1 MESIIPDCHRWQHP
15 HSRLSCPAQIDYN
28 QRVLDT
34 SLPIPANDIAAWLH
48 DLPARPAVFALF
60 GPEAAEG
67 SPALEPYISKTA
79 NLRRRMHR
87 LLAPSSAGS
96 KRLHLGGTAVRLDYS
111 EVGSEFATALL
122 MLQAVRRYCGERV
135 RKHLHLRSPSL
146 LRLAWENRYPRVYV
160 TNRVT
165 QRTLATTYGPFQSR
179 AAAERYLDDSLNF
192 FELRRCTE
200 ELHPDPAFPGCVY
213 SEMKMCLA
221 PCFKG
226 CSDERYA
233 VEAEQVREYFASRGA
248 WTMARLGKERDA
260 ASAALDFE
268 KAARLHQQI
277 QKMKTVA
284 QQAAPLVHPLAD
296 LDAVIVQPAVAQ
308 PVFAADGKPEKM
320 SNRALRTEATHVAIY
335 LVRGG
340 RIFGPGLYS
349 VEGMRHPNERA
360 GSTSLFAHP
369 TLLEPTPLE
378 APPVTLAADSG
389 VQSAGTK
396 AARGQLE
403 QRLQAVLEELES
415 QARLEKMSPEQL
427 SEHLSLLARWYYR
440 PAHRRVGEI
449 FFRDETTAVDSA
461 EERPV
466 PLSRILRGISRVF
479 CGQRDTSE
487 VAMDAGG
494 S

>member
-1 MESIIPDCHRWQHP
+1 M
-15 HSRLSCPAQIDYN
+15 
-28 QRVLDT
+28 LDN
-34 SLPIPANDIAAWLH
+34 SLPIPPDDLETWLH

-60 GPEAAEG
+60 GPEAAED

-87 LLAPSSAGS
+87 LLAPSFAGG

-165 QRTLATTYGPFQSR
+165 QRALATTYGPFQSR

-248 WTMARLGKERDA
+248 WTMARLGHERDA

-268 KAARLHQQI
+268 KAAHLHQKI

-284 QQAAPLVHPLAD
+284 QQAAPLVHPLAS
-296 LDAVIVQPAVAQ
+296 LDAVIVQPAIVQAISA
-308 PVFAADGKPEKM
+308 PAGSPEKM
-320 SNRALRTEATHVAIY
+320 SNRALRTEATHVAVY

-340 RIFGPGLYS
+340 RILGPGFYS

-378 APPVTLAADSG
+378 APPATQGADSG
-389 VQSAGTK
+389 VQATGTK
-396 AARGQLE
+396 VARGQLE
-403 QRLQAVLEELES
+403 QRLQVVLDELES
-415 QARLEKMSPEQL
+415 QASSEKFSPVQL

-449 FFRDETTAVDSA
+449 FFRDETTAVESA
-461 EERPV
+461 EERPF

-479 CGQRDTSE
+479 CGQKDTSE
-487 VAMDAGG
+487 VAVDAGV

>member
-1 MESIIPDCHRWQHP
+1 M
-15 HSRLSCPAQIDYN
+15 
-28 QRVLDT
+28 LDT
-34 SLPIPANDIAAWLH
+34 SLPIPANDLETWLH

-60 GPEAAEG
+60 GPEAPEG
-67 SPALEPYISKTA
+67 SAALEPYISKTA

-87 LLAPSSAGS
+87 LLAPSFAGG
-96 KRLHLGGTAVRLDYS
+96 KRLRLGGTAVRLDYS

-146 LRLAWENRYPRVYV
+146 LRLAWENRYPRMYV

-165 QRTLATTYGPFQSR
+165 QRALATTYGPFQSR

-200 ELHPDPAFPGCVY
+200 ELNPDPAFPGCVY

-233 VEAEQVREYFASRGA
+233 AEAEQVREYFASRGA
-248 WTMARLGKERDA
+248 WTMARLEKERDA

-268 KAARLHQQI
+268 KAARMHQQI
-277 QKMKTVA
+277 QKMKAVA

-296 LDAVIVQPAVAQ
+296 LDAVILQPAVAQ
-308 PVFAADGKPEKM
+308 PTFATDAKPEKM
-320 SNRALRTEATHVAIY
+320 SNRALRTEATHVAVY

-340 RIFGPGLYS
+340 RIFGPGFYS

-378 APPVTLAADSG
+378 APPVTQGADS
-389 VQSAGTK
+389 VMQPAATK
-396 AARGQLE
+396 VARGQLE

-415 QARLEKMSPEQL
+415 KARGEKASLEQL
-427 SEHLSLLARWYYR
+427 SEYLSLLARWYYR
-440 PAHRRVGEI
+440 PANRRVGEI
-449 FFRDETTAVDSA
+449 FFRDETMGADAS
-461 EERPV
+461 EDRPF
-466 PLSRILRGISRVF
+466 PLSRIVRGISRVF
-479 CGQRDTSE
+479 CGQKDTSE
-487 VAMDAGG
+487 VAVDAGG
-494 S
+494 A

>member
-1 MESIIPDCHRWQHP
+1 M
-15 HSRLSCPAQIDYN
+15 
-28 QRVLDT
+28 LDT
-34 SLPIPANDIAAWLH
+34 SLPIPANDLEAWLH
-48 DLPARPAVFALF
+48 ELPARPAVFALF
-60 GPEAAEG
+60 GPEASEE
-67 SPALEPYISKTA
+67 SPRRPALEPYISKTA

-87 LLAPSSAGS
+87 LLAPSFAGG

-111 EVGSEFATALL
+111 EVGSEFATSLL
-122 MLQAVRRYCGERV
+122 MLQSVRLYCGEKV

-165 QRTLATTYGPFQSR
+165 QRALATTYGPFQSR

-200 ELHPDPAFPGCVY
+200 ELHPDPEFPGCVY

-233 VEAEQVREYFASRGA
+233 AEAEQVREYFASRGA
-248 WTMARLGKERDA
+248 WTMARLESERDV

-284 QQAAPLVHPLAD
+284 QQAAPLVHPLAN
-296 LDAVIVQPAVAQ
+296 LDAVILQPAVAQ
-308 PVFAADGKPEKM
+308 PIFAGDAKPEKM
-320 SNRALRTEATHVAIY
+320 SNRALRTEASYVAIY
-335 LVRGG
+335 LVRAG
-340 RIFGPGLYS
+340 RILGPGFYS

-378 APPVTLAADSG
+378 APPVTQGGDPG
-389 VQSAGTK
+389 VLSAGTK
-396 AARGQLE
+396 VARGQLE
-403 QRLQAVLEELES
+403 QRLQAVLQQLES
-415 QARLEKMSPEQL
+415 QARDEKVSPEQL

-449 FFRDETTAVDSA
+449 FFREETTAADLP
-461 EERPV
+461 EEMPF

-479 CGQRDTSE
+479 CGQKDTSE
-487 VAMDAGG
+487 VAVEAGA

>member
-1 MESIIPDCHRWQHP
+1 MLE
-15 HSRLSCPAQIDYN
+15 HSH
-28 QRVLDT
+28 
-34 SLPIPANDIAAWLH
+34 PIPADDLEAWLH

-60 GPEAAEG
+60 GPEASDG
-67 SPALEPYISKTA
+67 GPAPEPYISKTA

-87 LLAPSSAGS
+87 LLAPSFAGG

-135 RKHLHLRSPSL
+135 RKHLHLRSPAL
-146 LRLAWENRYPRVYV
+146 LRMARENAYPRVYT

-165 QRTLATTYGPFQSR
+165 QRALATTYGPFPSR
-179 AAAERYLDDSLNF
+179 TTAERYLDDSLNF
-192 FELRRCTE
+192 FELRRCAE

-233 VEAEQVREYFASRGA
+233 EEAEKVREYFASRGT
-248 WTMARLGKERDA
+248 WTMARLEKERNA

-284 QQAAPLVHPLAD
+284 QQAAPLVHPLAE
-296 LDAVIVQPAVAQ
+296 LDAVVVQPAAAQAISVAVALQ
-308 PVFAADGKPEKM
+308 EKM
-320 SNRALRTEATHVAIY
+320 SNRALRTESTHVAIF

-340 RIFGPGLYS
+340 RILGPGFYS

-378 APPVTLAADSG
+378 APPVTPDIPSSANP
-389 VQSAGTK
+389 AGTK
-396 AARGQLE
+396 VARGQLE
-403 QRLQAVLEELES
+403 LRLQAVLEKLES
-415 QARLEKMSPEQL
+415 QARSEKFSPEQL

-440 PAHRRVGEI
+440 PSHRRVGEI
-449 FFRDETTAVDSA
+449 FFRDEKSAVDS
-461 EERPV
+461 EDDRSF

-479 CGQRDTSE
+479 CGQKDIS
-487 VAMDAGG
+487 DADENA
-494 S
+494 SPPQAASVPPDL

>member
-1 MESIIPDCHRWQHP
+1 M
-15 HSRLSCPAQIDYN
+15 
-28 QRVLDT
+28 LDT
-34 SLPIPANDIAAWLH
+34 SLPIPSNDLEAWLH
-48 DLPARPAVFALF
+48 ELPARPAVFALF
-60 GPEAAEG
+60 GPEAYG
-67 SPALEPYISKTA
+67 DSPALEPYISKSA

-122 MLQAVRRYCGERV
+122 MLHAVRRYCGERV
-135 RKHLHLRSPSL
+135 RKHLHLRTPSL

-165 QRTLATTYGPFQSR
+165 QRALATTYGPFPSR

-200 ELHPDPAFPGCVY
+200 ELHPDPTFPGCVY

-233 VEAEQVREYFASRGA
+233 TEAEQVREYFASRGA
-248 WTMARLGKERDA
+248 WTMARLEKDRDA

-268 KAARLHQQI
+268 NAARLHQQI

-284 QQAAPLVHPLAD
+284 QQASPLVHPLVD
-296 LDAVIVQPAVAQ
+296 LDAVILQPAVAQ
-308 PVFAADGKPEKM
+308 PIFAADGKPEKM
-320 SNRALRTEATHVAIY
+320 SNRALRTEATHVAVY

-340 RIFGPGLYS
+340 RILGPGFYS

-378 APPVTLAADSG
+378 APPVTQGADSG
-389 VQSAGTK
+389 AQAAGTK
-396 AARGQLE
+396 VARGQLE

-415 QARLEKMSPEQL
+415 QASSEKASPEEL
-427 SEHLSLLARWYYR
+427 SEHVSLLARWYYR
-440 PAHRRVGEI
+440 PANRRVGEI
-449 FFRDETTAVDSA
+449 FFREETAAADA
-461 EERPV
+461 AQERPF

-479 CGQRDTSE
+479 CGQKDTSE
-487 VAMDAGG
+487 VAADAGG
-494 S
+494 T

>member
-1 MESIIPDCHRWQHP
+1 MPRT
-15 HSRLSCPAQIDYN
+15 RIDYN

-34 SLPIPANDIAAWLH
+34 SLPIPANELEAWLH

-60 GPEAAEG
+60 GPEASG
-67 SPALEPYISKTA
+67 DSPAPEPYISKTA

-122 MLQAVRRYCGERV
+122 LLQAVRRYCGERV
-135 RKHLHLRSPSL
+135 RKHLHLRAPAL

-165 QRTLATTYGPFQSR
+165 QRALASTYGPFPSR
-179 AAAERYLDDSLNF
+179 AAAERFLDDSLNF

-200 ELHPDPAFPGCVY
+200 ELHPDPTFPGCVY

-233 VEAEQVREYFASRGA
+233 EEAAQVREYLASRGA
-248 WTMARLGKERDA
+248 WTIARLEREREA

-277 QKMKTVA
+277 QKMKAVA
-284 QQAAPLVHPLAD
+284 QQAAPLVHPLVE
-296 LDAVIVQPAVAQ
+296 LDAVVVQPAVAQ
-308 PVFAADGKPEKM
+308 VVSAAAGKPEKM
-320 SNRALRTEATHVAIY
+320 SNRALRTESNHIAIF

-340 RIFGPGLYS
+340 RILGPGFYS

-378 APPVTLAADSG
+378 APPVTPDAPSG
-389 VQSAGTK
+389 ANNAGTK
-396 AARGQLE
+396 VARGQLE
-403 QRLQAVLEELES
+403 QRLQAVLDELES
-415 QARLEKMSPEQL
+415 QARSEKFSPEQL

-440 PAHRRVGEI
+440 PVNRRTGEI
-449 FFRDETTAVDSA
+449 FFRDEKHAADSD
-461 EERPV
+461 EEKPF

-479 CGQRDTSE
+479 CGQKDISE
-487 VAMDAGG
+487 VAVDAG
-494 S
+494 SD